1 MQYGVAFLCQR
12 YKVSRS
18 GFYAWLARDGSQ
30 RRRNDE
36 ALGARIER
44 IHRDSAERYGSPRV
58 HEVLKKQGIRCSNKR
73 VARLMRERGLRA
85 RVSRLY
91 RNGSGLVRRFFAKT
105 GNLRLEEPLPTRT
118 DQIWVGDLT
127 YLRLGKR
134 WRYLATVMD
143 LFSRRIVGWTLSRNR
158 TTDVTLRALK
168 RAITARDPKPG
179 LLFHS
184 DRGIEYSAYGYQD
197 FLKAHGIVPSMNR
210 PRHCQD
216 NAHMESFFHSL
227 KAELTHWRN
236 YASDAE
242 LNASVA
248 RYIDRFYND
257 KRIHS
262 SLGYHSPVEFERLA
276 HAQQSIH

>member
-1 MQYGVAFLCQR
+1 VQYGVAFLCQR

-262 SLGYHSPVEFERLA
+262 SLG
-276 HAQQSIH
+276 